1 MRFPH
6 FNRLTGIRWWR
17 RLPAVDASDA
27 FRIRSEAKIS
37 ELLRSPQPCAIG
49 KIGTTELMGLE
60 YLYRWIQFPW
70 PPPASWRRPARRL
83 HECSGLFPVRRDIY
97 LRWADECRQ
106 ALGQMDLLAQWQL
119 PSTYL
124 GAVEDRV
131 LALLASQAFRSHRN
145 FIYPLNPPASWL
157 GDLTSLRWLV
167 VHPFEKTIRAR
178 LPHLASLGVYPDEA
192 LPDLERRAR
201 DTQVLPCPQFSY
213 MVPPRHPDWC
223 SALAELQ
230 KEMERI
236 DFDVAIIGA
245 GAWSLPLAAHAKKMG
260 KKAMH
265 LGGTTQLLFGI
276 RGGRFDQWGSQY
288 PQTWIRPLPEETP
301 PNCRLM
307 EQGAYW

>member
-6 FNRLTGIRWWR
+6 FNRLTGIRWWHR
-17 RLPAVDASDA
+17 PLATDASDA

-131 LALLASQAFRSHRN
+131 LALLASQAFQAHRN
-145 FIYPLNPPASWL
+145 FIHPLHR
-157 GDLTSLRWLV
+157 T
-167 VHPFEKTIRAR
+167 
-178 LPHLASLGVYPDEA
+178 
-192 LPDLERRAR
+192 RRR
-201 DTQVLPCPQFSY
+201 
-213 MVPPRHPDWC
+213 
-223 SALAELQ
+223 
-230 KEMERI
+230 
-236 DFDVAIIGA
+236 
-245 GAWSLPLAAHAKKMG
+245 
-260 KKAMH
+260 
-265 LGGTTQLLFGI
+265 
-276 RGGRFDQWGSQY
+276 
-288 PQTWIRPLPEETP
+288 
-301 PNCRLM
+301 
-307 EQGAYW
+307 